1 MLIVLLRH
9 GETAY
14 NAQRRYQGASD
25 IPLSEAGK
33 ARLRKA
39 DFAPEVVYVT
49 SLCRTAQTAAILFPG
64 ARQAVEDGLR
74 EMDFGDFEGRT
85 YDTLTFDFSKLSG
98 DDDIAIENELQ
109 ALGKPVVVAEMSG
122 EYQIRLAARACKE
135 RLGVDAFTAMPLR
148 DFRRIR
154 NRVRSFLLSAGI

>member
-1 MLIVLLRH
+1 MDKIKNKVVLSDTEL
-9 GETAY
+9 
-14 NAQRRYQGASD
+14 NALEAIQQEAV
-25 IPLSEAGK
+25 AGK
-33 ARLRKA
+33 LSG
-39 DFAPEVVYVT
+39 YT
-49 SLCRTAQTAAILFPG
+49 LT
-64 ARQAVEDGLR
+64 
-74 EMDFGDFEGRT
+74 FEGRT

-154 NRVRSFLLSAGI
+154 NRARSFLLSAGI

>member
-1 MLIVLLRH
+1 MDKIKNKVVMSDTEL
-9 GETAY
+9 
-14 NAQRRYQGASD
+14 NALEAIQQEAV
-25 IPLSEAGK
+25 AGK
-33 ARLRKA
+33 LSGYTHTF
-39 DFAPEVVYVT
+39 DTPFT
-49 SLCRTAQTAAILFPG
+49 
-64 ARQAVEDGLR
+64 
-74 EMDFGDFEGRT
+74 FEGRT

-109 ALGKPVVVAEMSG
+109 ALVAEMSG

-154 NRVRSFLLSAGI
+154 NRARSFLLSAGI

>member
-1 MLIVLLRH
+1 M
-9 GETAY
+9 
-14 NAQRRYQGASD
+14 S
-25 IPLSEAGK
+25 S
-33 ARLRKA
+33 
-39 DFAPEVVYVT
+39 YVHT
-49 SLCRTAQTAAILFPG
+49 FDTPFT
-64 ARQAVEDGLR
+64 
-74 EMDFGDFEGRT
+74 FEGRI
-85 YDTLTFDFSKLSG
+85 YDTLTFDFGKLSG

-154 NRVRSFLLSAGI
+154 NRARSFLLSAGI